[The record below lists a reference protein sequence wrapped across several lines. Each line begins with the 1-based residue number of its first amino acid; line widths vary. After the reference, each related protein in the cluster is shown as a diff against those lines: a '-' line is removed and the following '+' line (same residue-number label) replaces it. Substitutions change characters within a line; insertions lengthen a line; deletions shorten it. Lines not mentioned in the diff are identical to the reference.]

1 MAWVNEVRQ
10 RAESRLAAARS
21 SAPPPFVAGDG
32 LDDSGTP
39 VVVVTPPKPTV
50 DDGLPAAVRTA
61 AAWAWRIILFIAAI
75 YLLLRV
81 IALLRIVVIPVA
93 VALLLAALFQPVSAF
108 LRRRGMNK
116 SLAAGLVL
124 ITALIV
130 VFGGLGL
137 IIQTFISQL
146 ADLSS
151 QVGDGI
157 DEVQSWL
164 ASGPLHISQT
174 QINNGIESL
183 QKSLTS
189 NRAALTSGALNTA
202 TTIGE
207 VAAGFFLVLFTL
219 FFYLRDGGQI
229 WTFMCRLLPR
239 AARVPTARAGHYAWH
254 TLVSYVHATV
264 LVAFVDAAGIGI
276 GLAVMRVPLVLP
288 LAALVFIGAFIPV
301 VGATVTG
308 VVAILVA
315 LVTQGPV
322 TALIILGV
330 VIAVQQLEGH
340 VLQPLIMGR
349 AVALHPLAVILA
361 IATGVVVAGI
371 VGGLVAVPLL
381 AVLNTAIRYLVSHPG
396 GEPTPDR
403 TAPGTRPADE
413 SEAEAEAE
421 ADAKERVTP
430 PPAETSLHHGAQSP
444 SSPHHEPQPDSSLH
458 HEAEAQLN
466 HAPQAEGSLHR
477 EAQ

>member
-10 RAESRLAAARS
+10 RAENRLSAARR
-21 SAPPPFVAGDG
+21 ALPPPFVASGDLG
-32 LDDSGTP
+32 EQPVLVTSGPTADDA
-39 VVVVTPPKPTV
+39 
-50 DDGLPAAVRTA
+50 LPNGVRVA
-61 AAWAWRIILFIAAI
+61 AAWAWRVILFIGAI
-75 YLLLRV
+75 YLLLKV
-81 IALLRIVVIPVA
+81 IALLRIVVIPVV
-93 VALLLAALFQPVSAF
+93 VALLLAALFQPVAAF

-116 SLAAGLVL
+116 SLAAALVL

-130 VFGGLGL
+130 VFGGLSL
-137 IIQTFISQL
+137 IIQTFIAQL
-146 ADLSS
+146 GDLTS
-151 QVGDGI
+151 QVSGGI
-157 DEVQSWL
+157 DEVQTWL

-174 QINNGIESL
+174 QLTGYLESF

-202 TTIGE
+202 ATVGE
-207 VAAGFFLVLFTL
+207 VAAGFFLVLLTL
-219 FFYLRDGGQI
+219 FFFLRDGGQI
-229 WTFMCRLLPR
+229 WSFLCRLLPR
-239 AARVPTARAGHYAWH
+239 GSRVPTARAGHYAWH
-254 TLVSYVHATV
+254 TLVSYVRATV
-264 LVAFVDAAGIGI
+264 LVALVDAVGIGI

-301 VGATVTG
+301 VGATLTG

-315 LVTQGPV
+315 LVTRGPI

-396 GEPTPDR
+396 GEPTPDDGP
-403 TAPGTRPADE
+403 PGTRPSDESE
-413 SEAEAEAE
+413 SEAESATTDEPANVAEDVAAE
-421 ADAKERVTP
+421 GT
-430 PPAETSLHHGAQSP
+430 
-444 SSPHHEPQPDSSLH
+444 
-458 HEAEAQLN
+458 
-466 HAPQAEGSLHR
+466 HAPAS
-477 EAQ
+477 

>member
-10 RAESRLAAARS
+10 RAEDRLRRVS
-21 SAPPPFVAGDG
+21 PPPFIPGNDLGD
-32 LDDSGTP
+32 LSQP
-39 VVVVTPPKPTV
+39 VMVVESKPTV
-50 DDGLPAAVRTA
+50 DDGLPRGVRTA
-61 AAWAWRIILFIAAI
+61 GAWSWRIILFILAI

-81 IALLRIVVIPVA
+81 IAMLSIVVIPVS
-93 VALLLAALFQPVSAF
+93 VALLLSAMFQPVTAF
-108 LRRRGMNK
+108 LRRKGMNK

-124 ITALIV
+124 LTALIV

-137 IIQTFISQL
+137 IVDTVISQISNL
-146 ADLSS
+146 TS
-151 QVGDGI
+151 QVSDGI
-157 DEVQSWL
+157 DEVQKWL
-164 ASGPLHISQT
+164 ASGPLHISQS
-174 QINNGIESL
+174 QISDSLSSL
-183 QKSLTS
+183 QKSITS
-189 NRAALTSGALNTA
+189 NRAALTSGALSTA
-202 TTIGE
+202 TTLGE
-207 VAAGFFLVLFTL
+207 VAAGFFLTLFTL
-219 FFYLRDGGQI
+219 FFFLRDGGQI
-229 WTFMCRLLPR
+229 WSFLCRLLPR
-239 AARVPTARAGHYAWH
+239 GARVPTARAGHYSWH

-264 LVAFVDAAGIGI
+264 LVALVDAVGIGI

-315 LVTQGPV
+315 LVTRGPV

-381 AVLNTAIRYLVSHPG
+381 AVLNTAVRYLVDHPR

-403 TAPGTRPADE
+403 APPGTRPSDESE
-413 SEAEAEAE
+413 SEAEEVSDEKADKLSDEKAEQRVEPPSAE
-421 ADAKERVTP
+421 SSLEQ
-430 PPAETSLHHGAQSP
+430 PAE
-444 SSPHHEPQPDSSLH
+444 SS
-458 HEAEAQLN
+458 
-466 HAPQAEGSLHR
+466 
-477 EAQ
+477 

>member
-10 RAESRLAAARS
+10 RAENRLAAARR
-21 SAPPPFVAGDG
+21 SAPPPFVAGAG
-32 LDDSGTP
+32 LDDSGRP
-39 VVVVTPPKPTV
+39 VVVAVAPKPTV
-50 DDGLPAAVRTA
+50 DDGLPAGVRTA
-61 AAWAWRIILFIAAI
+61 AAWAWRVILFIAAI

-81 IALLRIVVIPVA
+81 VALLRIVVIPVV
-93 VALLLAALFQPVSAF
+93 VALLLAALFQPVASF

-116 SLAAGLVL
+116 SLASGLVL
-124 ITALIV
+124 LTALVV
-130 VFGGLGL
+130 VFGGLSL

-146 ADLSS
+146 TDLTS
-151 QVGDGI
+151 QVSDGI

-164 ASGPLHISQT
+164 ASSSLHISQT
-174 QINNGIESL
+174 QITNAVESL
-183 QKSLTS
+183 QKSITS
-189 NRAALTSGALNTA
+189 NQAALTSGALNTA

-219 FFYLRDGGQI
+219 FFFLRDGGQI

-239 AARVPTARAGHYAWH
+239 PARVPTARAGHYAWH

-264 LVAFVDAAGIGI
+264 LVALVDAIGIGI

-301 VGATVTG
+301 VGATLSG
-308 VVAILVA
+308 VVAILIA
-315 LVTQGPV
+315 LVTRGPI

-381 AVLNTAIRYLVSHPG
+381 AVLNTAIRYLVSHPD

-403 TAPGTRPADE
+403 TPPGTRPADDDQ
-413 SEAEAEAE
+413 AE
-421 ADAKERVTP
+421 ADAKVAADVQADAAQTRTEADASGEAPADNVTP
-430 PPAETSLHHGAQSP
+430 PPAETSLDHQ
-444 SSPHHEPQPDSSLH
+444 PH
-458 HEAEAQLN
+458 
-466 HAPQAEGSLHR
+466 
-477 EAQ
+477 

>member
-10 RAESRLAAARS
+10 RADRMRRT
-21 SAPPPFVAGDG
+21 APPPFIPGNDLGD
-32 LDDSGTP
+32 LSQP
-39 VVVVTPPKPTV
+39 VMVVESKPTV
-50 DDGLPAAVRTA
+50 DDGLPSGVRTA
-61 AAWAWRIILFIAAI
+61 GAWAWRIILFIAAI

-81 IALLRIVVIPVA
+81 IALLSIVVIPVS
-93 VALLLAALFQPVSAF
+93 VALLLAAMFQPVTAF
-108 LRRRGMNK
+108 LRARGMNK

-124 ITALIV
+124 LTALIV

-137 IIQTFISQL
+137 IIETFISQL
-146 ADLSS
+146 GNLTS
-151 QVGDGI
+151 QVSDGI
-157 DEVQSWL
+157 DEVQKWL
-164 ASGPLHISQT
+164 ASGPLHISQA
-174 QINNGIESL
+174 QVSDSVESL
-183 QKSLTS
+183 QKSITS
-189 NRAALTSGALNTA
+189 NRAALTSGALSTA
-202 TTIGE
+202 TTLGE
-207 VAAGFFLVLFTL
+207 VAAGFFLTLFTL
-219 FFYLRDGGQI
+219 FFFLRDGGQI
-229 WTFMCRLLPR
+229 WSFLCRLLPR
-239 AARVPTARAGHYAWH
+239 GARVPTARAGHYSWH

-264 LVAFVDAAGIGI
+264 LVALVDAVGIGI

-381 AVLNTAIRYLVSHPG
+381 AVLNTAVRYLVDHPR

-403 TAPGTRPADE
+403 APPGTRPSDE
-413 SEAEAEAE
+413 SETEAEQTTDRHE
-421 ADAKERVTP
+421 ADKRVEP
-430 PPAETSLHHGAQSP
+430 PSAESSLEKPEPAERPAAA
-444 SSPHHEPQPDSSLH
+444 SS
-458 HEAEAQLN
+458 
-466 HAPQAEGSLHR
+466 
-477 EAQ
+477 

>member
-10 RAESRLAAARS
+10 RAENRLSAARRGQ
-21 SAPPPFVAGDG
+21 PPPFVPSGDLG
-32 LDDSGTP
+32 EPVMMVTSTPTADDA
-39 VVVVTPPKPTV
+39 
-50 DDGLPAAVRTA
+50 LPGGVRVA
-61 AAWAWRIILFIAAI
+61 AAWAWRVILFIVAV
-75 YLLLRV
+75 YVLLQV
-81 IALLRIVVIPVA
+81 IALLRIVVIPVV
-93 VALLLAALFQPVSAF
+93 VALLLAALFQPVAAL

-116 SLAAGLVL
+116 SVAAALVL
-124 ITALIV
+124 VTSLIV

-137 IIQTFISQL
+137 IVQTFISQL
-146 ADLSS
+146 GDLTS
-151 QVGDGI
+151 QVSDGL

-164 ASGPLHISQT
+164 AAGPLHISQT
-174 QINNGIESL
+174 QISSNIESL
-183 QKSLTS
+183 QKSITS

-202 TTIGE
+202 ATVGE
-207 VAAGFFLVLFTL
+207 VAAGFFLVLLTL
-219 FFYLRDGGQI
+219 FFFLRDGGQI
-229 WTFMCRLLPR
+229 WSFLCRLLPR

-254 TLVSYVHATV
+254 TLVSYVRATV
-264 LVAFVDAAGIGI
+264 LVALVDAIGIGI

-301 VGATVTG
+301 VGATITG

-315 LVTQGPV
+315 LVTQGPI

-396 GEPTPDR
+396 GEPTPEDDP
-403 TAPGTRPADE
+403 PGTRPADE
-413 SEAEAEAE
+413 SEQEAEAVTT
-421 ADAKERVTP
+421 AQDALLQDAPRQDTP
-430 PPAETSLHHGAQSP
+430 PQDAPSRDTVPAP
-444 SSPHHEPQPDSSLH
+444 SARP
-458 HEAEAQLN
+458 
-466 HAPQAEGSLHR
+466 APTA
-477 EAQ
+477 